1 MRKMSVLVFMALLTA
16 GCSSIDCPLNSIIS
30 AKYMVHSDTDTL
42 HDTLSVVALRLDGTA
57 TLLNKD
63 VNITNFSIPVSYGNA
78 FDRMQLMLTDKN
90 HVTLTDTVTLYKTDT
105 PHFESVDC
113 SPAFFHTITNVEWT
127 RNAIDTIIISKPSV
141 TYDTRDENIHIHFK
155 SGH

>member
-1 MRKMSVLVFMALLTA
+1 MSILVFLALLTA

-30 AKYMVHSDTDTL
+30 VKYMVHSDTDTL
-42 HDTLSVVALRLDGTA
+42 HDTLTVNAMHIDGST
-57 TLLNKD
+57 TIMLNKD
-63 VNITNFSIPVSYGNA
+63 VNTTDFSIPASYGNPS
-78 FDRMQLMLTDKN
+78 DRMQLMLTDRN
-90 HVTLTDTVTLYKTDT
+90 SITTIDTVTLYKTDT

-141 TYDTRDENIHIHFK
+141 TYDTRDENIHIYFK